1 MPKIL
6 EQCAVINPLHGQYIN
21 SVLCLMGKM
30 RAEMPMKKAG
40 VLLHPTSLPHGVLD
54 RQVETFLD
62 WMVDA
67 GLTVWQMLPLGV
79 PHQDRSPYQCYSA
92 YAMNP
97 ALLPDRDDWFNAAE
111 VDDKDFVEFCR
122 TEAFWLDDY
131 ALFMVLKRHYDNQ
144 LWSQWP
150 VCYRYRDAASL
161 AQFSYDHR
169 HQLRAVKKEQCH
181 IFTLW
186 GRVRELAHQR
196 GIQLFGDVPIAVS
209 YDSAD
214 VWSQPHLFKLDE
226 QLQPTV
232 VAGVPP
238 DYFSE
243 KGQLWGNPHYNW
255 PVMQQDNF
263 SWWRSRMANTLRQFD
278 FVRIDH
284 FRGLQALWEVPAC
297 AEDAID
303 GCWVETP
310 GRELLTQLKH
320 DFPHMPFVAEDLGL
334 ITPEVMALRDEFQLP
349 GLSVLHFGF
358 DGSPNNPHDLANQE
372 ENTVVYTGTH
382 DNNTTCGWFDSLPA
396 DIQQQVLAKLPLDS
410 GEMPWP
416 MIVAALYSPARLA
429 IIPMQDWL
437 ALDASH
443 RTNTPGTVAENWRWR
458 FTWDQVPKT
467 LARTIHHWLQQSGR
481 ILSEDIVNE

>member
-1 MPKIL
+1 
-6 EQCAVINPLHGQYIN
+6 
-21 SVLCLMGKM
+21 M
-30 RAEMPMKKAG
+30 RKAG

-54 RQVETFLD
+54 HHVEKFLD
-62 WMVDA
+62 WMVAA
-67 GLTVWQMLPLGV
+67 GLSVWQMLPLGV
-79 PHQDRSPYQCYSA
+79 PNQDRSPYQCYSA
-92 YAMNP
+92 YALNP
-97 ALLPDRDDWFNAAE
+97 ALLPNGAVCHNSDEDGFSL
-111 VDDKDFVEFCR
+111 FCHN
-122 TEAFWLDDY
+122 EGFWLNDY
-131 ALFMVLKRHYDNQ
+131 ALFMVLKQHHGYR

-150 VCYRYRDAASL
+150 DCYRYRDTTAL
-161 AQFSYDHR
+161 AQFALN
-169 HQLRAVKKEQCH
+169 HQHALRAIKKEQYTL
-181 IFTLW
+181 FTLW
-186 GRVRELAHQR
+186 QRVRESAHQR

-214 VWSQPHLFKLDE
+214 VWSQPQLFKLDE

-243 KGQLWGNPHYNW
+243 TGQLWGNPHYNW
-255 PVMQQDNF
+255 SVMQQDDFN
-263 SWWRSRMANTLRQFD
+263 WWRSRMANVLRQFD

-284 FRGLQALWEVPAC
+284 FRGLQALWEVPAD
-297 AEDAID
+297 ATTAID

-310 GRELLTQLKH
+310 GRELLTVLKI

-334 ITPEVMALRDEFQLP
+334 ITPEVTALRDDFQLP

-358 DGSPNNPHDLANQE
+358 DGTADNPHDLANQE
-372 ENTVVYTGTH
+372 ESTVVYTGTH

-396 DIQQQVLAKLPLDS
+396 HVQQQVLAKLPTNS

-437 ALDASH
+437 ALDSSH

-458 FTWDQVPKT
+458 FHWDQVPET
-467 LARTIHHWLQQSGR
+467 LAMTIHHWLQHSGR
-481 ILSEDIVNE
+481 ILSKDIVNE